1 MAGRARGAT
10 TLEGHGTGHDL
21 RVSSA
26 VDYDDL
32 VLRWMDHHLRGIDNG
47 VDRESP
53 VRIFVM
59 GDDEWRDES
68 AWPPPSAKP
77 VSYYLGAAA
86 SPDASGVLSKNPPK
100 RVSDP
105 SSFVSDPANPVRDPH
120 ETFGPHDYA
129 ELEEATGLL
138 VFESA
143 PLAEDTEITGAI
155 EAEIYLSCDCRDTDL
170 WAKVLD
176 VGPSGAAFNLMSPGL
191 DVLRASLREPI
202 RGRQLLEP
210 GKVYRLRLEGLV
222 TSNVFKKGHRLRIL
236 VSSSFFPHFSRN
248 LHTGESEVI
257 SASMKVAE
265 IRIHHDPEHP
275 SRLVVPVVP
284 R

>member
-1 MAGRARGAT
+1 
-10 TLEGHGTGHDL
+10 
-21 RVSSA
+21 
-26 VDYDDL
+26 
-32 VLRWMDHHLRGIDNG
+32 
-47 VDRESP
+47 
-53 VRIFVM
+53 
-59 GDDEWRDES
+59 
-68 AWPPPSAKP
+68 
-77 VSYYLGAAA
+77 
-86 SPDASGVLSKNPPK
+86 
-100 RVSDP
+100 
-105 SSFVSDPANPVRDPH
+105 VRDPH